1 MAKTGINAESL
12 SRELIREIGSGV
24 FKPVYLLMGD
34 EPYYPDRVC
43 DAILENAVEED
54 SRDFDQFVF
63 YGADTDAETV
73 ITAARGYS
81 MFGGR
86 VLVVLKEAQLMKD
99 LEKLAFYCE
108 KPLDS
113 TVLVICLHG
122 ASVDKRKALYKSVTK
137 IGAVLE
143 SPAIRD
149 YELPDWIQRYYASLG
164 LQIDPQAARLLAEST
179 GADLARIASETDKL
193 RKNLPEGAPAVSVED
208 VEKNVGVSREFSI
221 FELTK
226 ALSFRNRTDALRIA
240 SHLGTSARFAMPM
253 ATSALYPHFYRILRY
268 EALLEKGG
276 SPDPGEKA
284 RVLGVNPYFFREYD
298 TAVRNYPLRKAMAA
312 VSLLCEYDYKGKGGG
327 IGPDTPPGEILLEL
341 VTKLLNI

>member
-1 MAKTGINAESL
+1 MAKTGINAEAL
-12 SRELIREIGSGV
+12 SRDLIREAGSGS

-34 EPYYPDRVC
+34 EPYYPDKVC
-43 DAILENAVEED
+43 DAILETAVDED
-54 SRDFDQFVF
+54 ARDFDQFVF

-73 ITAARGYS
+73 ITAARGFS

-99 LEKLAFYCE
+99 LEKLALYCE

-122 ASVDKRKALYKSVTK
+122 ASVDKRKALYKAVTK

-149 YELPDWIQRYYASLG
+149 YELPDWIQRYYETLG
-164 LQIDPQAARLLAEST
+164 LFIDPQAARLLAEST
-179 GADLARIASETDKL
+179 GADLARIVSETDKL
-193 RKNLPEGAPAVSVED
+193 RKNLAEGAAAVSVED

-226 ALSFRNRTDALRIA
+226 ALSYRNKAEALRIA
-240 SHLGTSARFAMPM
+240 AHLGTSARFAMPM
-253 ATSALYPHFYRILRY
+253 ATSALFTHFYRILRY
-268 EALLEKGG
+268 EALLQKGG

-298 TAVRNYPLRKAMAA
+298 AAVRNYPLKKAMTA
-312 VSLLCEYDYKGKGGG
+312 VALLCEYDYKGKGGG
-327 IGPDTPPGEILLEL
+327 IGPETPQEEILLEL
-341 VTKLLNI
+341 TTKLLNI